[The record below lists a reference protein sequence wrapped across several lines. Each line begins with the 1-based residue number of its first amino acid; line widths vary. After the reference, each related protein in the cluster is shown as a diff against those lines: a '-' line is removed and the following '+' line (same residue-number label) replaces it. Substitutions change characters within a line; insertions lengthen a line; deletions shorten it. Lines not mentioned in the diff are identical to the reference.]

1 MELKIDA
8 GFKSLIPPLSDEER
22 QQLEANL
29 VADGCR
35 EPLVVWQG
43 TIVDGHNRF
52 EICTRRNVAFQV
64 VEKQFENRQQVE
76 DWIDANQLGR
86 RNLRPEQ
93 MSLLRGR
100 RYNRTKKTVTN
111 AEGIGGKSGK
121 IVDYQNDKQQTT
133 AERLA
138 EQHGVSKATI
148 VRDGKFAEAVEA
160 LELESEVASGAVDAS
175 KQVIVEAAKP
185 LLEAKKQNRI
195 PTPEETAKART
206 HVVHNSGENEWYTPL
221 VFLDAAREVLGKIDL
236 DPASCE
242 VAQKNVKA
250 KQFYSV
256 DDDGLTKTWKGS
268 VYMNPPYSK
277 DLCSKFVT
285 KLLDSLNEGTVTSA
299 IILVNN
305 ATETAWAQ
313 PLLDD
318 ATAVCFPG
326 GRIKFLDRSGKPA
339 NTPLQGQMFV
349 YLGPDA
355 GKFRAVF
362 QKFGSVLIGNGCE
375 AKDAKATS
383 LVKQFKKMANKLDFL
398 KQLTAEMQSHEK
410 SVLTEWLAS

>member
-22 QQLEANL
+22 SQLETNL

-43 TIVDGHNRF
+43 TVIDGHNRY
-52 EICTRRNVAFQV
+52 EICTRRKIAFQV

-100 RYNRTKKTVTN
+100 RYNRTKKTH
-111 AEGIGGKSGK
+111 GGSMEPSC
-121 IVDYQNDKQQTT
+121 QNDNLKTT
-133 AERLA
+133 ERLA
-138 EQHGVSKATI
+138 QQHGVSPRTI
-148 VRDGKFAEAVEA
+148 ARDGKFAEAVEA
-160 LELESEVASGAVDAS
+160 LELESEVASGVIDAP
-175 KQVIVEAAKP
+175 KQLIVEAAKP

-221 VFLDAAREVLGKIDL
+221 VFLDAVREVLGKIDL

-277 DLCSKFVT
+277 DLCSKFVS
-285 KLLDSLNEGTVTSA
+285 KLLDSLNEGTVTAA

-375 AKDAKATS
+375 PKDAKATS
-383 LVKQFKKMANKLDFL
+383 LVKQFKKMSNKLDFL
-398 KQLTAEMQSHEK
+398 KQLTAEMQSHER

>member
-8 GFKSLIPPLSDEER
+8 GFKSLIPPLSEEER
-22 QQLEANL
+22 LQLETNL

-43 TIVDGHNRF
+43 TVIDGHNRY
-52 EICTRRNVAFQV
+52 EICTRRKIAFQV

-100 RYNRTKKTVTN
+100 RYNRTKK
-111 AEGIGGKSGK
+111 AQGGTGANRFVQSH
-121 IVDYQNDKQQTT
+121 QNEDSVKT

-138 EQHGVSKATI
+138 QQHGVSKATI
-148 VRDGKFAEAVEA
+148 ERDGKFAEAVEA
-160 LELESEVASGAVDAS
+160 LELETEVASGVIDAP

-206 HVVHNSGENEWYTPL
+206 HVVHNSGENEWYTPA
-221 VFLDAAREVLGKIDL
+221 VFLDAAREVLGRIDL

-242 VAQKNVKA
+242 IAQNNVKA
-250 KQFYSV
+250 KQFYTV
-256 DDDGLTKTWKGS
+256 DDDGLTKPWKGS

-285 KLLDSLNEGTVTSA
+285 KLLDSLNEGTVTAA

-313 PLLDD
+313 LLLDD

-349 YLGPDA
+349 YFGSDCE
-355 GKFRAVF
+355 KFRAVF
-362 QKFGSVLIGNGCE
+362 HKFGSVLIGNGCS
-375 AKDAKATS
+375 AKDAKAAT
-383 LVKQFKKMANKLDFL
+383 LVKQFKKMPNKLEFL
-398 KQLTAEMQSHEK
+398 KQLAAEMQSHEK
-410 SVLTEWLAS
+410 TVLTDWLAS